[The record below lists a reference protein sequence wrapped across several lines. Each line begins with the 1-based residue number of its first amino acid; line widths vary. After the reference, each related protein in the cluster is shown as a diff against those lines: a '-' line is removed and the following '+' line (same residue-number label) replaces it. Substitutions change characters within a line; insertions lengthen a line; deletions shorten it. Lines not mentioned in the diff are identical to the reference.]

1 MKKIVWGVLLIA
13 VAVLVI
19 LNAAGV
25 ELGVI
30 GGIAFN
36 RLLLSAVLLAVAIC
50 LAIDSTFWL
59 IPFPLAAIFC
69 VLEKDI
75 ARWIGSESTN
85 IISNWLV
92 FGCAALMAFGISLIT
107 SPIKRMRR
115 KAKQKIVSGLGAVC
129 YDNHNGGNSSSNS
142 CFSSETK
149 FIDCKSFKNYYYYIK
164 MGNGTVFFENADA
177 YTGGGTLTLECS
189 MGNIDVTV
197 PSDWRIEAD
206 IKTSMGSTTLPAET
220 DKTGP
225 VLYINGTNKMGSIN
239 IKYD

>member
-36 RLLLSAVLLAVAIC
+36 RLLLSAVLLAVTIC
-50 LAIDSTFWL
+50 LAIDGAFWFT
-59 IPFPLAAIFC
+59 PFPLAAIFC

-75 ARWIGSESTN
+75 ARWIGSESSN
-85 IISNWLV
+85 IISNWMV
-92 FGCAALMAFGISLIT
+92 FGCAALMALGISFIT

-115 KAKQKIVSGLGAVC
+115 KAKKKIAAGIGATC
-129 YDNHNGGNSSSNS
+129 YDDKSGKSSSS
-142 CFSSETK
+142 SACFSSETK
-149 FIDCKSFKNYYYYIK
+149 FIDCKSFNNYYYYIK
-164 MGNGTVFFENADA
+164 MGSGTVFFENADA

-189 MGNIDVTV
+189 MGNIDVIV
-197 PSDWRIEAD
+197 PSDWKIETD
-206 IKTSMGSTTLPAET
+206 IKTSMGSTTIPA
-220 DKTGP
+220 DINRQGP
-225 VLYINGTNKMGSIN
+225 VLYINGTNKMGSID